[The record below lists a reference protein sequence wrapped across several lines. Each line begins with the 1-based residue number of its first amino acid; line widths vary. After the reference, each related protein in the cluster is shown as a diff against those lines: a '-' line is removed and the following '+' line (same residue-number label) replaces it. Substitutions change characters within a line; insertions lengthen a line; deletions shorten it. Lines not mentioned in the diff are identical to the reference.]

1 MRTKLN
7 HEITLRQLIEKCD
20 ATPHPGA
27 VLRLEMFKANT
38 RRQLID
44 YHKNKNNS
52 DALDTLLRLSN
63 TYPIADFVLTIGK
76 RLPLS
81 DDEKTTFRVMSDQW
95 GKQQLAPSN
104 FKKLSSRLH
113 SIITRTELGELEV
126 KPTGLEKESLDFDK
140 AVFSYPLEAGQ
151 CVILYFDHEK

>member
-20 ATPHPGA
+20 ANLHPVA

-44 YHKNKNNS
+44 YHKNRNNG
-52 DALDTLLRLSN
+52 DALDSLLRLSN
-63 TYPIADFVLTIGK
+63 TYPVADFTLTIGK

-81 DDEKTTFRVMSDQW
+81 DDERATFRVMADQL
-95 GKQQLAPSN
+95 GEQQLALSN
-104 FKKLSSRLH
+104 FNKLSSHLH
-113 SIITRTELGELEV
+113 AIIIRSDLGELEV
-126 KPTGLEKESLDFDK
+126 KPTGLEKEALDFDK
-140 AVFSYPLEAGQ
+140 AVFSYPLEEGQ
-151 CVILYFDHEK
+151 CVILYFDHEE